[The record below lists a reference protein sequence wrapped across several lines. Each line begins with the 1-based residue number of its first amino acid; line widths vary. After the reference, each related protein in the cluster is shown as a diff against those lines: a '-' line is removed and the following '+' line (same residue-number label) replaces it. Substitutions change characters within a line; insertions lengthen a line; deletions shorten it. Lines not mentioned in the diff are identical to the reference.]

1 MKTLILNGSPRKKG
15 DTASLLNII
24 KPILKGDIK
33 VVDAYYCNVAPCV
46 DCRYCWKNPGCCVKD
61 EMQEIYKYIED
72 CDNVLIASPI
82 YFSELTGKLLDL
94 GSRLQTY
101 FSAKYFRKETPVAKA
116 KKAGVL
122 LLGGGMGA
130 MDKAFDTAKILLH
143 DINADH
149 IFPLIS
155 YHGTDNAIVSQ
166 DPEMLRQ
173 LEELCRFFNGE
184 APHSQTLE

>member
-1 MKTLILNGSPRKKG
+1 M
-15 DTASLLNII
+15 I
-24 KPILKGDIK
+24 KPNLKGHVK
-33 VVDAYYCNVAPCV
+33 VVDAYYCDVAPCV
-46 DCRYCWKNPGCCVKD
+46 DCRYCWKHPGCCVQD
-61 EMQEIYKYIED
+61 EMQEIYQYIED

-101 FSAKYFRKETPVAKA
+101 FSAKYFRRETPVAKA
-116 KKAGVL
+116 KKSGVL

-143 DINADH
+143 DINADN

-155 YHGTDNAIVSQ
+155 YHGTDNAAVSQ
-166 DPEMLRQ
+166 DPEMRKKLN
-173 LEELCRFFNGE
+173 ELCDFFNGE
-184 APHSQTLE
+184 VPHNQTLE

>member
-15 DTASLLNII
+15 DTVSLLNIL
-24 KPILKGDIK
+24 KQNLKGDIK

-101 FSAKYFRKETPVAKA
+101 FSAKYFRKEVPVTKA

-143 DINADH
+143 DINADN
-149 IFPLIS
+149 IFPLVS
-155 YHGTDNAIVSQ
+155 YHGTDNAVVSE
-166 DPEMLRQ
+166 DPQMQ
-173 LEELCRFFNGE
+173 KKLEELCDFFNGE
-184 APHSQTLE
+184 DPHNQTLV

>member
-1 MKTLILNGSPRKKG
+1 M
-15 DTASLLNII
+15 
-24 KPILKGDIK
+24 
-33 VVDAYYCNVAPCV
+33 
-46 DCRYCWKNPGCCVKD
+46 
-61 EMQEIYKYIED
+61 
-72 CDNVLIASPI
+72 
-82 YFSELTGKLLDL
+82 
-94 GSRLQTY
+94 
-101 FSAKYFRKETPVAKA
+101 AKA

-155 YHGTDNAIVSQ
+155 YHGTDNAVVSQ
-166 DPEMLRQ
+166 DPEILRQ